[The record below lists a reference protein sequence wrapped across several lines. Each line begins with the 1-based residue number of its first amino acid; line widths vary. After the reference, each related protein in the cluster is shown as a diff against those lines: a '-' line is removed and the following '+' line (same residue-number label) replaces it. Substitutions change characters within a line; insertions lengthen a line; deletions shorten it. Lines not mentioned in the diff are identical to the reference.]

1 MEYKVDTLIQTEVDK
16 MTGTTE
22 SYYKEKLRNGL
33 QDICKDHFGELQTG
47 LDVKTLT
54 KLTNEAIEIAHKQI
68 PQVVLRMYMMDH
80 KKTIK
85 IYTEVYDILEKVSKL
100 K

>member
-1 MEYKVDTLIQTEVDK
+1 MEFKINTLIHTEVDK
-16 MTGTTE
+16 MTGTTD

-33 QDICKDHFGELQTG
+33 QDACEKHIDELKTG
-47 LDVKTLT
+47 LDVKILS
-54 KLTNEAIEIAHKQI
+54 KLTNEAIEFAHKQI
-68 PQVVLRMYMMDH
+68 PQVALRIYMMDTM
-80 KKTIK
+80 KTIK

>member
-16 MTGTTE
+16 MIGTTE

-33 QDICKDHFGELQTG
+33 QDICKDHFDELHTG
-47 LDVKTLT
+47 PDVKILT

-68 PQVVLRMYMMDH
+68 PQIVLRIYMMDTM
-80 KKTIK
+80 KTIQ